1 VPYAGIPLALLATT
15 AYNSGLILEK
25 RALEQ
30 LPAIDVRRALSLART
45 LLTAPQWLAG
55 FSLMLC
61 GLAFQVIVLTIE
73 PVTVVQPVLACGVV
87 IVIVLSRLLLHEQL
101 GGGEFGCVAVMA
113 VSVILLALSTGGPAP
128 GSGHNVT
135 GCWMAAT
142 AVPSFLAGLIVAGSA
157 LRATSRKHRLPV
169 TGVSYGIGTGLLYGV
184 AALAI
189 KAMSGILAHG
199 HGHENGH
206 GVAGV
211 VTAIAASPYLYVMA
225 GCSAAGLLL
234 FQTALQRCRASIVVP
249 VSSIAGSV
257 YFMVA
262 GTWLFHEHLPADT
275 GKLALRLIGILVAGS
290 VLILLP
296 RQATAAGQVP
306 RPAALHRREAGRAG
320 T

>member
-1 VPYAGIPLALLATT
+1 MPYTGIPLALLATT

-45 LLTAPQWLAG
+45 VLTAPQWLAG

-113 VSVILLALSTGGPAP
+113 VSVILLALSTGGPTP
-128 GSGHNVT
+128 GSGHNVN

-142 AVPSFLAGLIVAGSA
+142 AVPSFLAGLIVARSA
-157 LRATSRKHRLPV
+157 LRATSRKHRPPV

-199 HGHENGH
+199 QATPRPRRRRRGDRNRRVTLPVRNGR
-206 GVAGV
+206 
-211 VTAIAASPYLYVMA
+211 
-225 GCSAAGLLL
+225 LLGGRPAC
-234 FQTALQRCRASIVVP
+234 FSRQRCNDAARPSWCRCPAS
-249 VSSIAGSV
+249 
-257 YFMVA
+257 
-262 GTWLFHEHLPADT
+262 
-275 GKLALRLIGILVAGS
+275 
-290 VLILLP
+290 
-296 RQATAAGQVP
+296 
-306 RPAALHRREAGRAG
+306 REAC
-320 T
+320 TSW